1 MKVIRKPS
9 TKPPALVRFCVVTLK
24 DVGVFMIAADDQGI
38 CWTGMTSSVSRLKKQ
53 FPKSVLLRDESL
65 KKFGKEIESWWA
77 GKRRALSLPLVVYG
91 TPFQHKV
98 WDALVKI
105 KKGDTRTYSE
115 IARMAG
121 KPKAVR
127 AAGSAVGKNPV
138 TLVIPCHRVL
148 AQAANAQ
155 LKFGWGPEAKKK
167 LLKAEGVL

>member
-1 MKVIRKPS
+1 MRLIRKPS
-9 TKPPALVRFCVVTLK
+9 KKPPALVRFTIVPLK
-24 DVGVFMIAADDQGI
+24 GVGPFMIAADDDGI
-38 CWTGMTSSVSRLKKQ
+38 CWTGMTNSVARLKKQ
-53 FPKSVLLRDESL
+53 FPKSILLRDDSL
-65 KKFGKEIESWWA
+65 KGFGKEIEGWWT

-98 WDALVKI
+98 WDALMKI

-121 KPKAVR
+121 RPRAVR